1 MENKKTYFI
10 SLDKKTISEV
20 SVPDTVEYEVYV
32 TKEELEEFKSLIREN
47 EQQEFSFA
55 TRNLLLKPFNEME
68 VDDMRE
74 ESDDNLMKEFQFMYR
89 HGTLETKEKLNEVG
103 FDTKSK

>member
-10 SLDKKTISEV
+10 SFDKETISEV

-47 EQQEFSFA
+47 ERRDFWFA
-55 TRNLLLKPFNEME
+55 TRNLLLKPFNEKE
-68 VDDMRE
+68 VDDMRRE
-74 ESDDNLMKEFQFMYR
+74 DDDNLMKAFQFIYR
-89 HGTLETKEKLNEVG
+89 YGAVETKEKLKEIG
-103 FDTKSK
+103 FNPKSK